1 MDFIWF
7 TWLFVFAVAV
17 HNLEEAI
24 WLPAWSQMTGRW
36 HRGVGNAEF
45 RFAVTLLTLLAVI
58 AAWLATVQGRTSFG
72 AYLVAPR

>member
-24 WLPAWSQMTGRW
+24 WLPAWSQRAGRCY
-36 HRGVGNAEF
+36 HGVGNAEF
-45 RFAVTLLTLLAVI
+45 RFAVTLLTLL
-58 AAWLATVQGRTSFG
+58 L
-72 AYLVAPR
+72 